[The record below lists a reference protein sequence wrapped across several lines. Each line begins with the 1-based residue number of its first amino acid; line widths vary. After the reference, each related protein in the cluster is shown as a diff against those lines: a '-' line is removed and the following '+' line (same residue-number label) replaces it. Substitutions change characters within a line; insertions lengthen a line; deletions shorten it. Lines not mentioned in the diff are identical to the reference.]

1 MLLLFFCST
10 IFHCYCNEFWW
21 LIRKFWTLVVKS
33 CPEVKAMNTFIS
45 WFSFLLFY
53 FEKLSQPR
61 VVLTL
66 LQNLMMMI
74 MMMMMMMMMMTC
86 FCGMVNRQNA
96 FSRIS
101 PPYLRHTT
109 CRAWTCAKPGFRLYW
124 IKLCSS
130 DNHLP

>member
-1 MLLLFFCST
+1 
-10 IFHCYCNEFWW
+10 
-21 LIRKFWTLVVKS
+21 
-33 CPEVKAMNTFIS
+33 MNTFIS
-45 WFSFLLFY
+45 RFSFLLFY

-74 MMMMMMMMMMTC
+74 MMMMMMMMMMMTC

-101 PPYLRHTT
+101 RLTFDTP
-109 CRAWTCAKPGFRLYW
+109 RAGLEPAQNLGSGF
-124 IKLCSS
+124 IE
-130 DNHLP
+130 